1 MLCLSTLILFHFTSD
16 QALEHLH
23 LHRIVHRDVKDEIG
37 RDLGTVYTEKW
48 AKALSPEKYLDKMG

>member
-37 RDLGTVYTEKW
+37 RDLGTQCLYRE
-48 AKALSPEKYLDKMG
+48 MGKGTVP